1 MLVGGILRT
10 RKLYT
15 RENRGFTIVELL
27 IVIVVIAILAAIT
40 IVAYTGIQDRAVVS
54 SLSSTLS
61 QTAKKVEAYAVEN
74 SGQLPD
80 TLADAGVDS
89 SAVYQAHNTTNPGA
103 YCLQLTDSGK
113 TYFVTRKNQTATEG
127 FCDGMVA
134 WWPLNDDIQDV
145 MGNGGGTEVGTVTQ
159 ATGASGDTNGAYYFD
174 GASKIS
180 MQPEWGAAYNF
191 NQISGSAWVRLA
203 ESGGYYG
210 VLWSPGM
217 PIHWELRTNNL
228 WRARISGTN
237 PVDMT
242 PGPAVGDWTHVVFS
256 YNRAVPSFA
265 FYINGQSM
273 YTSSGD
279 SGTDTF
285 FTTSGGNP
293 GDIGASLNSGRWWIG
308 DLDDIRIFNRT
319 LTAAEVEQLY
329 ELGAK

>member
-1 MLVGGILRT
+1 MRT
-10 RKLYT
+10 RSLYT
-15 RENRGFTIVELL
+15 RQNEGFTIVELL

-40 IVAYTGIQDRAVVS
+40 IVAYTGIRDRAVVS
-54 SLSSTLS
+54 SLASTLA
-61 QTAKKVEAYAVEN
+61 QTTRKVEAYAVEH
-74 SGQLPD
+74 SGVLPS
-80 TLADAGVDS
+80 TLADAGVDAVTAS
-89 SAVYQAHNTTNPGA
+89 EAVYQAYDTTTPGA
-103 YCLQLTDSGK
+103 YCLQLTQSEK

-134 WWPLNDDIQDV
+134 WWPLNNDIQDV
-145 MGNGGGTEVGTVTQ
+145 MGNGGGTEIGTLSQ
-159 ATGASGDTNGAYYFD
+159 SNGADGQTNGAYYFN
-174 GASKIS
+174 GSSKIT
-180 MQPEWGAAYNF
+180 MQPEWGAAYSF

-256 YNRAVPSFA
+256 YNRAVPSFT

-279 SGTDTF
+279 SGTNTF

-293 GDIGASLNSGRWWIG
+293 GDIGAALNSGRYWVG
-308 DLDDIRIFNRT
+308 DLDDVRIFNRA
-319 LTAAEVEQLY
+319 LTAAEVAQLY
-329 ELGAK
+329 NLGAK